1 MGKKNN
7 CSSARRLAR
16 MACLLAAASATHA
29 QHRHAEHFVAHEI
42 ATGMTDGYQ
51 VVAADL
57 NRDQRPDLLAVASG
71 LSELAWFENPTWVR
85 HVITD
90 GLTRPENVAV
100 FDTDGDGIPEIG
112 LVSGFSQSPV
122 TSTGVV
128 TILTHQGDPTERWLA
143 REIDRVPTSHRTRWA
158 DIDGSGRKVLV
169 NAPMVGPTA
178 EPPDFRDQTPI
189 VFYRPGAWQRELI
202 TTQEG
207 LVHGLYI
214 VDRGG
219 AAGDTII
226 TSGFAGVFANE
237 FRDASWHRSRIIA
250 GDPAPWPRSGASE
263 FTEAQLGGERVIATI
278 EPWHGN
284 QVVVYRML
292 NGGWTRNLID
302 TEVSLGHKI
311 VAGDLDRDGREE
323 LIVADRGDAR
333 GVYLYT
339 AADDAGTTWQKEV
352 LDDDIQ
358 ASGCSAAD
366 INGDTHIDVV
376 CIDRMDELMWY
387 ENTGQ

>member
-1 MGKKNN
+1 MGKKNK

-16 MACLLAAASATHA
+16 IACLLAVASATHA

-71 LSELAWFENPTWVR
+71 LSELAWFENPTWAR

-128 TILTHQGDPTERWLA
+128 TILTHQGDPTERWSA
-143 REIDRVPTSHRTRWA
+143 REIDRVPTSHRARWA
-158 DIDGSGRKVLV
+158 DIDGSGGKVLV
-169 NAPMVGPTA
+169 NAPMVGPEA
-178 EPPDFRDQTPI
+178 EAPDFRDETPM
-189 VFYRPGAWQRELI
+189 VFYRPGAWQREPI
-202 TTQEG
+202 ATQEG

-214 VDRGG
+214 ADWGG
-219 AAGDTII
+219 TGRDTII
-226 TSGFAGVFANE
+226 TSGFAGVYA
-237 FRDASWHRSRIIA
+237 
-250 GDPAPWPRSGASE
+250 
-263 FTEAQLGGERVIATI
+263 
-278 EPWHGN
+278 
-284 QVVVYRML
+284 
-292 NGGWTRNLID
+292 
-302 TEVSLGHKI
+302 
-311 VAGDLDRDGREE
+311 DLDGDGSEE
-323 LIVADRGDAR
+323 LVVADRGDAR

-339 AADDAGTTWQKEV
+339 AADDEGTTWQKEV

-358 ASGCSAAD
+358 ASGCDAAD
-366 INGDTHIDVV
+366 VNGDTHVDVV
-376 CIDRMDELMWY
+376 CIDRMDNLMWY
-387 ENTGQ
+387 ENTGP